1 MAPATNNEVTSYDN
15 ISPPTARAETGKI
28 YMTTPIAIEFVCEVQ
43 GGLHGAYD
51 TVNGYDPAVNDPLAN
66 ATVLQHSVE
75 LAFCKVNGG
84 ETKRKGALLE
94 EADVEVTF
102 VAPDGVIARAGLD
115 EGNALT
121 FKPTTFTITA
131 DLGNPNSSIILV
143 DGNSFVIPPGGTI
156 SIKPS
161 QPVGGEI
168 LGVDMTRSHLINGKI
183 RQ

>member
-1 MAPATNNEVTSYDN
+1 LARTLKHALIIIQGESKILTRYLPSSDSCSSNYRGAVSIASVGNIQNAFVMAPATNNEVTSYDN

-94 EADVEVTF
+94 EADVEVKEM
-102 VAPDGVIARAGLD
+102 PLLSNRQ
-115 EGNALT
+115 
-121 FKPTTFTITA
+121 
-131 DLGNPNSSIILV
+131 
-143 DGNSFVIPPGGTI
+143 
-156 SIKPS
+156 PS
-161 QPVGGEI
+161 QLPQTLVIQIVRLYWWTETV
-168 LGVDMTRSHLINGKI
+168 L
-183 RQ
+183 